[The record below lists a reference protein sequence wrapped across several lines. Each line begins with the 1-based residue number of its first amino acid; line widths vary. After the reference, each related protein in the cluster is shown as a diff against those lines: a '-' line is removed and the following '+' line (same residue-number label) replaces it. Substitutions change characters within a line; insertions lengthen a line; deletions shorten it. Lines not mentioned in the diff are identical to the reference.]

1 MQKVAPVMTEL
12 DEAAIREKVKIYR
25 KESSRPLSEYQKA
38 INVAVGD
45 ICVQNPVMMSA
56 SKGDL
61 LEAAR
66 QKVISSGFKFKKGKS
81 RCV

>member
-38 INVAVGD
+38 IVAVGD

-66 QKVISSGFKFKKGKS
+66 QKVISSGF
-81 RCV
+81 